1 MRHSREVDVLT
12 DVSRLLVHQSELII
26 IEVEQEVLG
35 LGDERGTDHVG
46 GTEGLLVLL
55 VGEDVSSPSCT
66 RSPVTSV
73 RTS

>member
-1 MRHSREVDVLT
+1 MRHSGEGDVLT
-12 DVSRLLVHQSELII
+12 DVSGLLVHQRELII

-55 VGEDVSSPSCT
+55 VGEDVLGDDHSFG
-66 RSPVTSV
+66 
-73 RTS
+73 